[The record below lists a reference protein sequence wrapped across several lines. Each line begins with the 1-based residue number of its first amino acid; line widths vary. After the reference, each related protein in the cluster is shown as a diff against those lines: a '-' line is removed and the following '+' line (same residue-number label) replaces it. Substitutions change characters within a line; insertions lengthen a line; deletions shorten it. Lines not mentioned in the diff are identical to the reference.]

1 MDGLGSLRQMINS
14 AGVPQYLTSY
24 DPFGSP
30 FEAYNAVAN
39 PSIGFTGQMTDDN
52 GLQYLRARYYDPSVG
67 QFLSQDPV
75 MGVVGGSYGEVEGMR
90 IVERYFRRGGW
101 VRDDLHFRR
110 RGGICSR
117 LNLTTHLRG

>member
-30 FEAYNAVAN
+30 FESYNAIPD
-39 PSIGFTGQMTDDN
+39 PSLGFTGQMTDDN

-67 QFLSQDPV
+67 HVPQLRPGDGRCGRQLRRSRGDEDCRALLSSRR
-75 MGVVGGSYGEVEGMR
+75 MG
-90 IVERYFRRGGW
+90 
-101 VRDDLHFRR
+101 
-110 RGGICSR
+110 
-117 LNLTTHLRG
+117 